1 MGVHINFLGEMKDEV
16 ANTSRPNRSSKIW
29 FFRGPFDDYT
39 TDILLL
45 FFFISSKTHWAIIQ
59 RNRKCLKSFLSTRFY
74 FILSCLL
81 DPKGPSTERVE
92 FLYISPTVQP
102 KNFPFL

>member
-45 FFFISSKTHWAIIQ
+45 LFSLLVPRLAGRSSSAIE
-59 RNRKCLKSFLSTRFY
+59 S
-74 FILSCLL
+74 
-81 DPKGPSTERVE
+81 V
-92 FLYISPTVQP
+92 
-102 KNFPFL
+102 

>member
-16 ANTSRPNRSSKIW
+16 ANTSRTNRSSKIW

-45 FFFISSKTHWAIIQ
+45 FSLLVPRLAGRSSSAIE
-59 RNRKCLKSFLSTRFY
+59 S
-74 FILSCLL
+74 
-81 DPKGPSTERVE
+81 V
-92 FLYISPTVQP
+92 
-102 KNFPFL
+102 